1 MATTLIFLMRNV
13 FVADLCHS
21 CATSWCS
28 AASSFLVFFS
38 SKYTLVTWQ
47 TFEFYTLVNKIE
59 FDINVINNEVVLMV
73 LFNLF
78 DFLILLTLTL
88 ISCVS
93 PDNQTS
99 QDDSKSARV
108 LSPTS
113 SASSARTKGLPACQ
127 PFLLEH
133 PEICTWRATAVCFMP
148 LWLEQLVHQ
157 NRSCIPAVA

>member
-1 MATTLIFLMRNV
+1 MATTLIFLLRNV

-38 SKYTLVTWQ
+38 SQYTLVTRQ
-47 TFEFYTLVNKIE
+47 TFEFYTVVNKIE
-59 FDINVINNEVVLMV
+59 FDINVINNNNVIRNFV
-73 LFNLF
+73 
-78 DFLILLTLTL
+78 FLILLTLTL

-99 QDDSKSARV
+99 QDDSKSAQV

-113 SASSARTKGLPACQ
+113 TASSARTKGLPACQ

>member
-1 MATTLIFLMRNV
+1 MCLLQICVTAVQPVDVQLQVRSL
-13 FVADLCHS
+13 S
-21 CATSWCS
+21 
-28 AASSFLVFFS
+28 FFS
-38 SKYTLVTWQ
+38 SQYTLVTRQ
-47 TFEFYTLVNKIE
+47 TFEFYTVVNKIE
-59 FDINVINNEVVLMV
+59 FDINVINNNNVIRNFV
-73 LFNLF
+73 
-78 DFLILLTLTL
+78 FLILLTLTL

-99 QDDSKSARV
+99 QDDSKSAQV

>member
-1 MATTLIFLMRNV
+1 MATTLIFLLRNV
-13 FVADLCHS
+13 FVADLCQI

-28 AASSFLVFFS
+28 AASSFPVFFS
-38 SKYTLVTWQ
+38 SQYTLVTRQ
-47 TFEFYTLVNKIE
+47 TFEFYTVVNKIE
-59 FDINVINNEVVLMV
+59 FDINVINNNNVIRNFV
-73 LFNLF
+73 
-78 DFLILLTLTL
+78 FLILLTLTL

-99 QDDSKSARV
+99 QDDSKSAQV